1 MGVSV
6 AEYLNIPRFDE
17 DNVHIRSIRD
27 LSLEITARL
36 NGASENELLTLDM
49 HVKAL
54 LNF

>member
-1 MGVSV
+1 MSV

-17 DNVHIRSIRD
+17 SNVQIRAIRD

-36 NGASENELLTLDM
+36 SGALESELLALDE
-49 HVKAL
+49 HVKKL